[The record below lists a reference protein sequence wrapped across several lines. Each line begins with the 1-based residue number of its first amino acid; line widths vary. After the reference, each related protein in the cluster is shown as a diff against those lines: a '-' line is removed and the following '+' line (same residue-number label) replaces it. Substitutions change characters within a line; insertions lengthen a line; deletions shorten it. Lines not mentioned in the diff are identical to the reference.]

1 MNSNFFFAKTKKN
14 SKKGLTIFRGGVIYY
29 QQYRMKG
36 FSRVWRNSR
45 GSIIRLC
52 YHTNFGRDFLIMN
65 LTFDLQLFDAVT
77 NLTVKGGILG
87 GDHTYTISNVTLGSA
102 ASGGAS
108 VASLYYNSA
117 APFDFQ
123 GTLDGTATAGA
134 HLIFSVPA
142 DKNTVDGA
150 TLNGAGSYTWEI
162 STTTLETVQ
171 AGAKSKIS
179 LLKTHSSEFGI
190 NFDSVGGQTL
200 NFANGPFTVAVTTTG
215 SGDDKDV
222 LGGNVAVTGGKSN
235 VSLLS
240 GSSLTGASVI
250 GSANEVVSL
259 ATNNG
264 KSNILNLKGS
274 ESEAFVTIGGATGSS
289 VQSSSLVGFSKI
301 TFSGGAGKDGIDLD
315 GIKDSS
321 VLITGGADTDEIKI
335 GTDIKRS
342 SVSINGGKGV
352 DKITL
357 SGAGSEILVLNDTVA
372 SAGDTVTGWAMS
384 AGDVDKGNTISI
396 KGGMETFFVK
406 SASKSAAVIGQGT
419 TSTEGSEAVKNEVA
433 TTLNASSVAAN
444 ATEGFGVNI
453 QASDDKYSAL
463 LFGNAAFS
471 SLQGTKF
478 DEFNYLIADEKKTLN
493 LGSAKKNVVVL
504 ANSVDEKHWGDT
516 NVYKNISTV
525 ISSSAGKSL
534 IINGVENEA
543 MAVEAKGKN
552 DSIWGANNA
561 VGDTVTLTA
570 ASNQVVFTGANDGL
584 DSIIG
589 YKFGT
594 SASKANAVRFLD
606 GVNYIAA
613 EKGALTFGASSENAV
628 VVKFDAAG
636 VYSVGYG
643 FGTEGDQYI
652 AGVDASANGG
662 KIAYGSDVS
671 VYIGQGDNSYISV
684 DSSAKDV
691 KLGWDGGAGYVSI
704 GGIDGAMAAD
714 GAVMIGTTDNAQ
726 SIAGSSRGAS
736 SISGGFV
743 AEEWTDTNADTLV
756 GGGVATRSTTF
767 FVGAKMDKD
776 EIQNL
781 SSKDN
786 IVFLGSKYEDLVN
799 FKPEATDNSL
809 SFKFSNGNVIDASL
823 VTGKTMKNLTD
834 VSLYFDDG
842 TYIWNGSEFAKAE

>member
-1 MNSNFFFAKTKKN
+1 
-14 SKKGLTIFRGGVIYY
+14 
-29 QQYRMKG
+29 
-36 FSRVWRNSR
+36 
-45 GSIIRLC
+45 
-52 YHTNFGRDFLIMN
+52 MN
-65 LTFDLQLFDAVT
+65 LTFDLQLFGAVT

-102 ASGGAS
+102 ASGGDS
-108 VASLYYNSA
+108 VASLVYTSGAKY
-117 APFDFQ
+117 DFQ
-123 GTLDGTATAGA
+123 GTLDGSAVATA
-134 HLIFSVPA
+134 HLLFDLANGKDTAS
-142 DKNTVDGA
+142 GA

-162 STTTLETVQ
+162 ATTTLSTVQ
-171 AGAKSKIS
+171 AGAKSKIRLIS
-179 LLKTHSSEFGI
+179 TPTSKFGI

-200 NFANGPFTVAVTTTG
+200 DFANGPFTVAVTTTG
-215 SGDDKDV
+215 AAGDKDK
-222 LGGNVAVTGGKSN
+222 LGGNVAITGGKSN

-250 GSANEVVSL
+250 GSAGEVVSL
-259 ATNNG
+259 ATQDGDLNT
-264 KSNILNLKGS
+264 LNLKGS
-274 ESEAFVTIGGATGSS
+274 ESEAFVTIGGANGSS

-301 TFSGGAGKDGIDLD
+301 TFSGGDGKDGIDLD

-321 VLITGGADTDEIKI
+321 VLITGGEEADEIKI

-342 SVSINGGKGV
+342 SVSINGGAGV
-352 DKITL
+352 DAITL
-357 SGAGSEILVLNDTVA
+357 SGAGAEILVMNATTTG
-372 SAGDTVTGWAMS
+372 AGDTVTGWAMS
-384 AGDVDKGNTISI
+384 AGDVEKGNTISI

-419 TSTEGSEAVKNEVA
+419 TSTEGSAAVTDKVA

-453 QASDDKYSAL
+453 KASDDTYSAL
-463 LFGNAAFS
+463 LFGKEKFS

-478 DEFNYLIADEKKTLN
+478 DEFNYLIADENQTLN

-534 IINGVENEA
+534 IINGVENKA
-543 MAVEAKGKN
+543 MAVKAEGKN

-570 ASNQVVFTGANDGL
+570 GYNQVVFTGANDGL

-613 EKGALTFGASSENAV
+613 EKGALTFGANDANAA

-652 AGVDASANGG
+652 AGVDASENGG
-662 KIAYGSDVS
+662 KITYGSDVS

-684 DSSAKDV
+684 DSSAKEV
-691 KLGWDGGAGYVSI
+691 KLGWDGGAGYVNI

-714 GAVMIGTTDNAQ
+714 GAVMIGTTDSAQ

-743 AEEWTDTNADTLV
+743 ADKWTDTNADTLV
-756 GGGVATRSTTF
+756 GGGVATKSTTF

-799 FKPEATDNSL
+799 FKPEATDDSL